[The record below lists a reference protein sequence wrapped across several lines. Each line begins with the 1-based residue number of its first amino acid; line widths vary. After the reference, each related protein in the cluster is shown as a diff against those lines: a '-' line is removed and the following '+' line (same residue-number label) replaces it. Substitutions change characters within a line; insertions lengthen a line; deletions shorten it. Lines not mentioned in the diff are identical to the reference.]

1 MSRLPAMNADMN
13 VTPMLDV
20 LLVLLVAFMAALV
33 TNRRTLTGQL
43 PQPCEGNCEG
53 PPAIVLEVR
62 PGPSY
67 RVNGAPVQAS
77 RLGEH
82 LRSVYAGRPEKIIHV
97 AGDGRAR
104 YQDVVT
110 AIDTARGAGVRVVG
124 IDARRRDRPS
134 TSPSK

>member
-1 MSRLPAMNADMN
+1 MSRLPTMNADMN

-20 LLVLLVAFMAALV
+20 LLVLLVVFMAAV
-33 TNRRTLTGQL
+33 TAGRRTFDGQL
-43 PQPCEGNCEG
+43 PQPCEGICEG
-53 PPAIVLEVR
+53 ASAIVLEVR

-67 RVNGAPVQAS
+67 RVNGAPVQAT

-82 LRSVYAGRPEKIIHV
+82 LRGLYAGRPEKIIHV
-97 AGDGRAR
+97 AGHGATR

-124 IDARRRDRPS
+124 IAPAVLERTP
-134 TSPSK
+134 